1 MPEFLVTNLGF
12 APDIEDDQVWG
23 FVRMK
28 IRRDYPWILGE
39 KRSICFSGV
48 GPGWRGWRA
57 RGTVTSHAG
66 FRSTRSSILNAVLA
80 WLTHFKD
87 VLSLGGDELLM
98 VLVPTPGS
106 GLGAALAKGIPGTQ
120 LRLIVRIQGHSA
132 SKARNVRRSE
142 WRFKVLESI
151 ERFVIRRADLVVPMG
166 PFTRHLGI
174 SQGSSPDKAITLP
187 FPIRWAD
194 RVEVVEPPESPNVL
208 FVGRLE
214 KEKGVS
220 FLIKA
225 MALVTEKLPGARLL
239 IAGDGG
245 YRSALAKIAKSE
257 RVQNEVSF
265 LGWLE
270 DEQLRLAYKKS
281 RLLVLPSIWEEG
293 LGMVLLEAGLM
304 GRPVIASDIG
314 GIKDVVRHGENGLL
328 VPPGDIVSLTTA
340 ILVLL
345 KDKELAERMGLAGA
359 RIANE
364 YLRGRDEA
372 VDRVRKAILELAND
386 GDQS

>member
-1 MPEFLVTNLGF
+1 M
-12 APDIEDDQVWG
+12 
-23 FVRMK
+23 
-28 IRRDYPWILGE
+28 
-39 KRSICFSGV
+39 
-48 GPGWRGWRA
+48 
-57 RGTVTSHAG
+57 
-66 FRSTRSSILNAVLA
+66 A